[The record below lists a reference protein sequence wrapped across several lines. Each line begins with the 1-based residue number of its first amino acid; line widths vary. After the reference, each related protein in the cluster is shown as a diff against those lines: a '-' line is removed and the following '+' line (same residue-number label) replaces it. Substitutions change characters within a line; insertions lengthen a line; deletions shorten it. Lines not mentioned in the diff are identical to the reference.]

1 MKKIL
6 SKLNSFYIPFD
17 TGKMA
22 LFFSILALAYVA
34 SASNTPCL
42 SANTCAV
49 GSNPV
54 FEDNVGVKGGTAFTA
69 TIDASLITNDRN
81 IQLPDTDGILAVTS
95 TLAGN
100 KMLRTNVSGEIEV
113 DSTTYPVT
121 LSPDL
126 PLYTSAT
133 GEVTAGAFDVTL
145 LGVGTG
151 TTSQVLT
158 VGGGSALTWSTI
170 TGVPTLTANKPL
182 ISDGLGAL
190 TTASLT
196 ADKIMVTDTNGNL
209 DTTSVYPLSFSANKP
224 VVTDAV
230 GNLTDITLNAN
241 ENLVTDGNGNLT
253 TSTLSPDLPVITDG
267 NGNLATSLIDITT
280 DIDASSAS
288 ANDEIRVGS
297 GGALEYFTPSGGGI
311 GVIIASGE
319 MDDGFYNNYG
329 CWQNGT
335 MPFSTNPLDAD
346 KDYQLRISWQE
357 TYYNGSIS
365 NGGATNLYGQFIFGD
380 ISSNSGRACDGNTSG
395 TSAYGSAD
403 MHWSNEAIKQPG
415 TCVGSYYRMEG
426 TSSNEC
432 RYQNGSSPN
441 YWTDSFCAFLHG
453 SSPSTVSSAYD
464 YVSFDQL
471 IIDFNS
477 NKNGKGISMQ
487 FSANGGSSKG
497 SCSWNGT
504 DPNVQFESMA
514 GIKLGMWNDTN
525 QVFGDIDW
533 TLIEYN

>member
-1 MKKIL
+1 
-6 SKLNSFYIPFD
+6 
-17 TGKMA
+17 
-22 LFFSILALAYVA
+22 
-34 SASNTPCL
+34 
-42 SANTCAV
+42 
-49 GSNPV
+49 
-54 FEDNVGVKGGTAFTA
+54 
-69 TIDASLITNDRN
+69 
-81 IQLPDTDGILAVTS
+81 
-95 TLAGN
+95 
-100 KMLRTNVSGEIEV
+100 
-113 DSTTYPVT
+113 
-121 LSPDL
+121 
-126 PLYTSAT
+126 
-133 GEVTAGAFDVTL
+133 

-403 MHWSNEAIKQPG
+403 MHWS
-415 TCVGSYYRMEG
+415 
-426 TSSNEC
+426 
-432 RYQNGSSPN
+432 
-441 YWTDSFCAFLHG
+441 
-453 SSPSTVSSAYD
+453 
-464 YVSFDQL
+464 
-471 IIDFNS
+471 
-477 NKNGKGISMQ
+477 
-487 FSANGGSSKG
+487 
-497 SCSWNGT
+497 
-504 DPNVQFESMA
+504 
-514 GIKLGMWNDTN
+514 
-525 QVFGDIDW
+525 
-533 TLIEYN
+533 